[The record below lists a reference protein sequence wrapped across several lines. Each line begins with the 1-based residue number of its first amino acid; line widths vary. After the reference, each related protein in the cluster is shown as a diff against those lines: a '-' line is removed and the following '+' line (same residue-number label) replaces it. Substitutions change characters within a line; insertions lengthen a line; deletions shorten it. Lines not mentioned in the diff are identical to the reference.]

1 MFHIVTRGA
10 GGISVYR
17 DDPDRLRFLS
27 LLHSVA
33 NRFEWRMDAF
43 CLMTTHYHLVAW
55 AGREALSAGLH
66 RLNGLYASGY
76 NRRHGR
82 RGHLFGDR
90 FWAALATRSSPTAAC
105 SPHAATSC
113 STRFAPDCAPA
124 RTTGGGLGRAT
135 TSSTDQRQAVSET
148 GARSFSGSHQA
159 RFARYHSTVS
169 RSPCPSSIC
178 GSQPSSRRIFV
189 ESSR

>member
-1 MFHIVTRGA
+1 MPRVPRTHALPEQGVFHIVTRGA
-10 GGISVYR
+10 GDIAVYR

-33 NRFEWRMDAF
+33 DRFAWRMDAF

-90 FWAALATRSSPTAAC
+90 FWAASIESDRRLLAAC
-105 SPHAATSC
+105 RYVMLNPVRAGLCAAADDWRWSG
-113 STRFAPDCAPA
+113 TRYDVF
-124 RTTGGGLGRAT
+124 G
-135 TSSTDQRQAVSET
+135 
-148 GARSFSGSHQA
+148 
-159 RFARYHSTVS
+159 
-169 RSPCPSSIC
+169 
-178 GSQPSSRRIFV
+178 
-189 ESSR
+189 